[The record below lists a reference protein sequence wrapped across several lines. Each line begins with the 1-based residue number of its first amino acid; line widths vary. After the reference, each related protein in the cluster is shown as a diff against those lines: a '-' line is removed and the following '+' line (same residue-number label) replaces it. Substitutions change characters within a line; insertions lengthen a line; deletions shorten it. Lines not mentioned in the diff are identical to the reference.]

1 MSTSESRCLAYRVTA
16 DGGEIWT
23 VIYLIEHG
31 RIRQVFTEQS
41 NAAQSGDIY
50 LARVVQNA
58 LPISASF
65 VDTEGG
71 KCFLPGIYPVGT
83 TLPVMIE
90 TLAYR
95 EKMAKVSTKLS
106 VGSEWMVMTCG
117 QAGVRCSQKLDG
129 DQKSRLKALTE
140 QEEIREL
147 LQEKQL
153 GILFRTK
160 AGEADGELLK
170 KNVRDL
176 SEQIDNIRKRANIEV
191 RLLRLYRTASAI
203 TQSLQKAK
211 EAGGVWITESEEL
224 YQTAVSEAKQIGM
237 DPEQVI
243 RYQGTNITMA
253 ALHGLQGKLKNIL
266 SERVWLPSGA
276 EIVITEAE
284 AMCVIDVNSARVQTA
299 KGAAREDVF
308 LKLNLEA
315 ATEITEQIVAR
326 NISGTILIDF
336 ISMQKKESET
346 ILLSEMR
353 RLTKGMYPPINVVD
367 ITKLGIMETTR
378 QRLAGSIREK
388 KEVLNKTILL

>member
-1 MSTSESRCLAYRVTA
+1 MSASESRCLAYRVTA

-31 RIRQVFTEQS
+31 RIRQIFTEQS

-58 LPISASF
+58 PPISASF

-129 DQKSRLKALTE
+129 EQKSRLKALTE

-299 KGAAREDVF
+299 KGAAREEVF

-315 ATEITEQIVAR
+315 AAEIAEQIVAR

-378 QRLAGSIREK
+378 QRLSGSLREK
-388 KEVLNKTILL
+388 KELLNKTILL